1 MPNNALAKCNETST
15 TFLSSTRVLSVL
27 PEKIDEKLEQ
37 MPKNFTS
44 SIKNTIPDLSKE
56 LIDQL
61 EKELK
66 SIRHQAE
73 ALLNTT
79 NSQMTSAITTFKG
92 GSNQIFHD
100 MRHEINV
107 YKSSMEDLLRKSFRS
122 RMINFFWTVLISG
135 AFSSFV
141 AISTFWYIVRV

>member
-27 PEKIDEKLEQ
+27 PEKIDDKLEQ

-44 SIKNTIPDLSKE
+44 SIKQTIPDLSKE
-56 LIDQL
+56 LINQL
-61 EKELK
+61 EIELK

-79 NSQMTSAITTFKG
+79 NSQITDAVTTFKG

-100 MRHEINV
+100 LRKEIDV
-107 YKSSMEDLLRKSFRS
+107 YKSSMEEILRQSFRS